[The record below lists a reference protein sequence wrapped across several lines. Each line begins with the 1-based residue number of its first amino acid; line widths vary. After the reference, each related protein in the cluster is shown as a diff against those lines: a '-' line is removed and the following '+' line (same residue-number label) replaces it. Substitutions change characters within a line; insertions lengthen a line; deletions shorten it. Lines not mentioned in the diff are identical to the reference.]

1 MMGQY
6 IPGLDIH
13 WGLWIWVIA
22 FIAGVMCHS
31 PQSSLSDYYR
41 QIHLF
46 FLKGKEGSELD
57 TYESQIKIYNSL
69 PKRGALFEHLFYY
82 NYANYCKSQE
92 KRSPAFQKMI
102 QVMKEKYGSASNI
115 PADIREEFLEGSR
128 PLMKYTNILT
138 FNTRAICIYVT
149 CLLGCPWVY
158 MLIEITVMNVLY
170 IYMHKKH
177 ECLCKKLQKDSMTK
191 GFIFDYGGTIDTAG
205 RHWGKVLWHA
215 YCRHEIPVTEEQ
227 FREAYVH
234 AERTLGSQPIIKP
247 DYTFYKTLETKLR
260 IEMEYLMSEG
270 YWNVSED
277 EYVRSHK
284 DILEDLYEGVRQETS
299 HSREVL
305 TKINAGHP
313 MVLVSNFYGNIG
325 VVLKEFGLD
334 KLFLQIIESAVVG
347 IRKPDPRIFTLG
359 VEALKLNPADVTV
372 VGDSFYKDI
381 VPAKKA
387 GCKTIWFKGEGWT
400 DEKYDETIPDKVITD
415 LSQLL

>member
-1 MMGQY
+1 
-6 IPGLDIH
+6 
-13 WGLWIWVIA
+13 
-22 FIAGVMCHS
+22 
-31 PQSSLSDYYR
+31 
-41 QIHLF
+41 
-46 FLKGKEGSELD
+46 
-57 TYESQIKIYNSL
+57 
-69 PKRGALFEHLFYY
+69 
-82 NYANYCKSQE
+82 
-92 KRSPAFQKMI
+92 
-102 QVMKEKYGSASNI
+102 
-115 PADIREEFLEGSR
+115 
-128 PLMKYTNILT
+128 
-138 FNTRAICIYVT
+138 
-149 CLLGCPWVY
+149 
-158 MLIEITVMNVLY
+158 
-170 IYMHKKH
+170 
-177 ECLCKKLQKDSMTK
+177 MTK

-277 EYVRSHK
+277 EYVRNHK
-284 DILEDLYEGVRQETS
+284 DILEDLYEGVKQETS

-305 TKINAGHP
+305 TKINARHP
-313 MVLVSNFYGNIG
+313 MVLVSNFYGNIS

-334 KLFLQIIESAVVG
+334 KLFMQIIESAVVG

-387 GCKTIWFKGEGWT
+387 GCKAIWFKGEGWT

>member
-1 MMGQY
+1 
-6 IPGLDIH
+6 
-13 WGLWIWVIA
+13 
-22 FIAGVMCHS
+22 
-31 PQSSLSDYYR
+31 
-41 QIHLF
+41 
-46 FLKGKEGSELD
+46 
-57 TYESQIKIYNSL
+57 
-69 PKRGALFEHLFYY
+69 
-82 NYANYCKSQE
+82 
-92 KRSPAFQKMI
+92 
-102 QVMKEKYGSASNI
+102 
-115 PADIREEFLEGSR
+115 
-128 PLMKYTNILT
+128 
-138 FNTRAICIYVT
+138 
-149 CLLGCPWVY
+149 
-158 MLIEITVMNVLY
+158 
-170 IYMHKKH
+170 
-177 ECLCKKLQKDSMTK
+177 MTK

-277 EYVRSHK
+277 EYVRNHK
-284 DILEDLYEGVRQETS
+284 DILEDLYEGVKQETS

-313 MVLVSNFYGNIG
+313 MVLVSNFYGNIS

-334 KLFLQIIESAVVG
+334 KLFMQIIESAVVG

-387 GCKTIWFKGEGWT
+387 GCKAIWFKGEGWT

-415 LSQLL
+415 LGQLL